1 MFFYEHFSTPLHT
14 SRRNKHFD
22 FPFHMHAL
30 VEFIYVTS
38 GEMQLGFPDAVFLL
52 HPGDFAVVFPCQIH
66 NLTTLTEKADYTI
79 AVCSKELS
87 ADFNDILFN
96 QSTINPV
103 IPAEMLPGDIRDL
116 MYELSSYEKKS
127 LDNPRLI
134 KSIISLILA
143 RTLSLMN
150 LDTRSDHSESTL
162 VAQALN
168 YVYTHFREELSLD
181 TLARELGVSRYAV
194 SRIFTSVVK
203 VKFTLYVNS
212 IRVDFAKQLLRNTSQ
227 SILDIALESGFETL
241 RSFNRVF
248 KSITG
253 STPLSYRKAKLTVS
267 PGTVS

>member
-1 MFFYEHFSTPLHT
+1 MFFYEHFSTPLHIN
-14 SRRNKHFD
+14 RGNKHFD
-22 FPFHMHAL
+22 FPFHMHAM
-30 VEFIYVTS
+30 VELIYVSS
-38 GEMQLGFPDAVFLL
+38 GEMQLGFPDTSVSL

-66 NLTTLTEKADYTI
+66 NLTTLTETADYTI

-96 QSTINPV
+96 QSVADPV
-103 IPAEMLPGDIRDL
+103 ISAEKLPGDIGRL
-116 MYELSSYEKKS
+116 MYELSSYEKAP
-127 LDNPRLI
+127 LDDPRLI

-150 LDTRSDHSESTL
+150 LDARSAHSESTL

-168 YVYTHFREELSLD
+168 YVYHHFREELSLD
-181 TLARELGVSRYAV
+181 TLARDLGVSRYAV

-212 IRVDFAKQLLRNTSQ
+212 IRVDFAKQLLRNTSH

-248 KSITG
+248 KDITRT
-253 STPLSYRKAKLTVS
+253 TPLNYRKAKQSTS
-267 PGTVS
+267 K